1 MMMKRM
7 VEGDGREVNDEGGI
21 DEEWSES
28 DSNAHDGER
37 YIMRTLLTSI
47 SLFFN
52 GSILFM
58 KLQLHFGLTNTIS
71 RSYHSSATVHFCQ
84 KLARC

>member
-1 MMMKRM
+1 M
-7 VEGDGREVNDEGGI
+7 NDEGGI

-47 SLFFN
+47 SLFFRVY
-52 GSILFM
+52 SVRE
-58 KLQLHFGLTNTIS
+58 T
-71 RSYHSSATVHFCQ
+71 SASF
-84 KLARC
+84 